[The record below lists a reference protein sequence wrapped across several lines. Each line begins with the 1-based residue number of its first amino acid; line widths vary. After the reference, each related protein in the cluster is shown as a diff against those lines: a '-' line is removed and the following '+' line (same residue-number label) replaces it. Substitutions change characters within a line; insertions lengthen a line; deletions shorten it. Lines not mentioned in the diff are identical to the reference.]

1 MSGRL
6 LAIGDIH
13 GCYGPLRELVEDK
26 LQLTSEDTLVFIG
39 DYIDRG
45 PQSRD
50 VLDYIIKLR
59 ESRYKI
65 ITLKGNHEWMLLKAR
80 QEDVHLI
87 NWLYNGGHKTLDS
100 FNVRHPDMI
109 PDPYIEFCHNLE
121 MFHQVGPFIFVHAG
135 FNNDIDDPFS
145 DEHQMIWTRQ
155 EDCSHPLFAG
165 KIIIHGH
172 TVNSISDLQYRMN
185 TRSGIIN
192 IDTGCVYPH
201 KSGCGVLSAVDL
213 TNWELFSVSNK

>member
-26 LQLTSEDTLVFIG
+26 LKLTREDELVFIG

-45 PQSRD
+45 PQSRE
-50 VLDYIIKLR
+50 VLDFIIALK
-59 ESRYKI
+59 ESGFNI
-65 ITLKGNHEWMLLKAR
+65 VILLGNHESMLLMAM
-80 QEDVHLI
+80 QEDMYLV
-87 NWLYNGGHKTLDS
+87 NWLYNGGRNTLDS
-100 FNVRHPDMI
+100 FNIRHPDQI
-109 PDPYIEFCHNLE
+109 PGHYITFLRELQL
-121 MFHQVGPFIFVHAG
+121 FHQVDPFIFVHAG
-135 FNNDIDDPFS
+135 FNNDIDNPFS
-145 DEHQMIWTRQ
+145 DEHQMLWIRREENT
-155 EDCSHPLFAG
+155 HPLFEN

-172 TVNSISDLQYRMN
+172 TVNTFSDLQNRMN

-201 KSGCGVLSAVDL
+201 KSGGGVLSAVDL
-213 TNWELFSVSNK
+213 TNWEVFSVKNQ